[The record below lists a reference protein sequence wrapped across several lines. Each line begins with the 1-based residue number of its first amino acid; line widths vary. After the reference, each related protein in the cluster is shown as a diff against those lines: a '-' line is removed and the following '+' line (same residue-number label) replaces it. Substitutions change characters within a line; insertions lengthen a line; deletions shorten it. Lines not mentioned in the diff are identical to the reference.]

1 MYRMIITLL
10 NVLSMTERANVAPNN
25 YNGKVTNEFGVQCTV
40 LVYVLRCKKNRSE
53 INNSLFFSHF
63 QPIIKLVMIT

>member
-1 MYRMIITLL
+1 MYRMIITLVVL

-40 LVYVLRCKKNRSE
+40 LVYVLRCKKIDLR
-53 INNSLFFSHF
+53 
-63 QPIIKLVMIT
+63 